1 MEQTKKVILF
11 GCTGNLGKQ
20 LAAELTRQGYDVTG
34 VVRNKAKAQEMEDLV
49 QRTAVATVTDP
60 ASLTGICDGFPVV
73 VSALGKSVSPNEK
86 SKETFKEIDFEANRN
101 ILIEAIKSGVK
112 KFVYVSAL
120 GAENYPH
127 LAYFEAHHQFA
138 EKLKA
143 SGINY
148 SIIKPP
154 ALFSAFLDL
163 IDMAKKGQLITM
175 GKGDK
180 RTNPIFEGDLAKICV
195 ASINQTNVEIEA
207 GGTEVWSR
215 HQINEIIQQAVNP
228 TKKVRKVPFGLV
240 KAGLPLV
247 KLASR
252 NLYDKMAFF
261 TQVMQHDVIAPKV
274 GETKLRDYVK
284 GSNMYAKSTENISG

>member
-1 MEQTKKVILF
+1 MDQTKKVILF

-34 VVRNKAKAQEMEDLV
+34 VVRNKVKAQEMQDLV
-49 QRTAVATVTDP
+49 KHTVIAAVTDP
-60 ASLTGICDGFPVV
+60 ASLEGICHNFPTVI
-73 VSALGKSVSPNEK
+73 SALGKSVSPKEK
-86 SKETFKEIDFEANRN
+86 SKPSFWQIDYEANN
-101 ILIEAIKSGVK
+101 HILSEALKSGVE

-127 LAYFEAHHQFA
+127 LAYFEAHHRFA
-138 EKLKA
+138 EKLKV

-163 IDMAKKGQLITM
+163 VDMAKKGQLITM

-180 RTNPIFEGDLAKICV
+180 RTNPIYEGDLAKICV
-195 ASINQTNVEIEA
+195 ASINMSNVEIEA

-228 TKKVRKVPFGLV
+228 AKKVRKVPFGLV

-247 KLASR
+247 RLASG

-284 GSNMYAKSTENISG
+284 GNTRYAKSTENISG